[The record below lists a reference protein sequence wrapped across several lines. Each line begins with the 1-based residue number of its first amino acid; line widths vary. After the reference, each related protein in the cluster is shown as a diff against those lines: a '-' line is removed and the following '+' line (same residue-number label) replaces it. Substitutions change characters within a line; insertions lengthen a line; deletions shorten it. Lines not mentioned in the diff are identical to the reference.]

1 MAQAAAS
8 LEARLASVEA
18 RLAIGDLVA
27 RYALGADRRNDS
39 AIMGPLFAVDGTWSS
54 EGFAALE
61 GRAAIAEGL
70 AQIAA
75 ERVLWSIHFMIA
87 PIIELAADG
96 ASGTCQWY
104 LWELCTMQTDAG
116 PQDQWLG
123 GWYDGTVELTEDGW
137 KFKTVI
143 LDLRVQGEIA
153 PSLAFKKRA
162 QA

>member
-1 MAQAAAS
+1 MGQAAAI
-8 LEARLASVEA
+8 LEARLAAVEA

-27 RYALGADRRNDS
+27 RYALGADRRNDP
-39 AIMGPLFAVDGTWSS
+39 AIMGPLFAVDGTWSC

-70 AQIAA
+70 AAIAA

-87 PIIELAADG
+87 PLVDLAGDG
-96 ASGTCQWY
+96 KRGTCQWY

-123 GWYDGTVELTEDGW
+123 GWYDGTVEFTEDGW

-143 LDLRVQGEIA
+143 LDVRAQGEIA
-153 PSLAFKKRA
+153 PPLSFKKRA